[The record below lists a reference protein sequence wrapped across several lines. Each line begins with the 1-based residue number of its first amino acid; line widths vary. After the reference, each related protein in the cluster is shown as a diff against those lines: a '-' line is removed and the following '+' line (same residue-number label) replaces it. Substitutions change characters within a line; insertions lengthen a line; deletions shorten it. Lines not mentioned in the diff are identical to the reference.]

1 MKNISQL
8 VATAFIAAAL
18 TACGS
23 SDTID
28 ESDDPVAVDTRT
40 ENGGANAHGTGID
53 ATLEGGDVAATKE
66 NITTTYYFA
75 FNSNSLSE
83 ETRTQLDQV
92 AAYMQTHTSSFQ
104 LHGHA
109 DEKGTREYNLALSER
124 RAKSIEDYLAL
135 QGVARNRVEVIGFGE
150 EKPANP
156 GSTSE
161 AHQENRRVELS
172 H

>member
-1 MKNISQL
+1 
-8 VATAFIAAAL
+8 
-18 TACGS
+18 
-23 SDTID
+23 
-28 ESDDPVAVDTRT
+28 
-40 ENGGANAHGTGID
+40 
-53 ATLEGGDVAATKE
+53 
-66 NITTTYYFA
+66 
-75 FNSNSLSE
+75 
-83 ETRTQLDQV
+83 
-92 AAYMQTHTSSFQ
+92 MQTHTSSFQ